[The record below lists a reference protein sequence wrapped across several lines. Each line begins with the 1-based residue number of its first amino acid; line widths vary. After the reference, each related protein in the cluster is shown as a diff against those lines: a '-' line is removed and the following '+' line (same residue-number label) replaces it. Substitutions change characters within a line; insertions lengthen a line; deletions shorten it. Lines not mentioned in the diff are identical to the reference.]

1 MLDNKSLKGI
11 NINNAINIFT
21 PKSPKANEIQDIFV
35 AQKAIEKNKNVS
47 TIEPKT
53 EEVNGAMYQDFF
65 LIISKIFISRF
76 CAIKN
81 ATPEPIAILIEIV
94 SEKFVETN
102 KVKRIPTK
110 NPI

>member
-65 LIISKIFISRF
+65 LKISKIFISRF
-76 CAIKN
+76 CAIKI

-102 KVKRIPTK
+102 KV
-110 NPI
+110 